1 MRAVIIEDEP
11 LARRELRR
19 LLAPHPTVEIIGEAA
34 NVEDAKKLIESTSPD
49 LLFLDIH
56 MPGGTGFDLLEQLE
70 QVPAVIFTTA
80 YDEHAV
86 RAFEVDAIDY
96 LLKPIEADRLAA
108 AIGRMEAAAAKK
120 ASATT
125 SPQDIL
131 EQIFVRDGERCWFV
145 PLHEVHLIAS
155 EGNYV
160 RLHWKDVKPLLGK
173 SLVNL
178 ELRLDPKRFFRAN
191 RQQVI
196 NIDFVDGVE
205 MGVGGRLHIQ
215 LKGGPEIEVSRRQAR
230 LFIER
235 AGG

>member
-19 LLAPHPTVEIIGEAA
+19 LLEPHPSVEIVGEAA
-34 NVEDAKKLIESTSPD
+34 NIEEAKKLVEATTPD

-86 RAFEVDAIDY
+86 RAFEIDAIDY
-96 LLKPIEADRLAA
+96 LLKPIEPERLADA
-108 AIGRMEAAAAKK
+108 LGRMVVMTQQRANKQ
-120 ASATT
+120 ATL
-125 SPQDIL
+125 DIL
-131 EQIFVRDGERCWFV
+131 EQIFVRDGPRCWFV
-145 PLHEVHLIAS
+145 PLREVHLISS

-160 RLHWKDVKPLLGK
+160 RLHWKQAKPLFGK
-173 SLVNL
+173 SLVSL
-178 ELRLDPKRFFRAN
+178 ETRLDPKLFFRAN
-191 RQQVI
+191 RQQII
-196 NIDFVDGVE
+196 NLEFVEEVD
-205 MGVGGRLHIQ
+205 MGTGGRLHIQ
-215 LKGGPEIEVSRRQAR
+215 LRGGPEVEVSRRQAR

>member
-1 MRAVIIEDEP
+1 MRAAIIEDEP

-19 LLAPHPTVEIIGEAA
+19 LLEPHPSVEIVGEAA
-34 NVEDAKKLIESTSPD
+34 NIEEAKKLIESLTPD

-86 RAFEVDAIDY
+86 RAFEIDAIDY
-96 LLKPIEADRLAA
+96 LLKPIEPERLADA
-108 AIGRMEAAAAKK
+108 LGRM
-120 ASATT
+120 ATLT
-125 SPQDIL
+125 QRANKQTVDNIL
-131 EQIFVRDGERCWFV
+131 EQIFVRDGPRCWFV
-145 PLHEVHLIAS
+145 PLREVHLISS

-160 RLHWKDVKPLLGK
+160 RLHWKQAKPLFGR
-173 SLVNL
+173 SLVAL
-178 ELRLDPKRFFRAN
+178 EQRLDPKIFFRAN
-191 RQQVI
+191 RQQII
-196 NIDFVDGVE
+196 NLEFVEEVD
-205 MGVGGRLHIQ
+205 MGTGGRLHIQ
-215 LKGGPEIEVSRRQAR
+215 LRGGPEIEISRRQAR

>member
-19 LLAPHPTVEIIGEAA
+19 LLEPHSSIEILGEAA
-34 NVEDAKKLIESTSPD
+34 NIDEAKQLIEATSPD

-70 QVPAVIFTTA
+70 KVPAVIFTTA

-86 RAFEVDAIDY
+86 RAFEIDAIDY
-96 LLKPIEADRLAA
+96 LLKPIEPERLAD
-108 AIGRMEAAAAKK
+108 AIGRMQTVTAAR
-120 ASATT
+120 T
-125 SPQDIL
+125 SPQAAENIL
-131 EQIFVRDGERCWFV
+131 EQLFVRDGQRCWFV
-145 PLHEVHLIAS
+145 PLREVHLIAS

-160 RLHWKDVKPLLGK
+160 RLHWKQAKPLFGR

-178 ELRLDPKRFFRAN
+178 EQRLDPKIFFRAN
-191 RQQVI
+191 RQQII
-196 NIDFVDGVE
+196 NLEFVEEVD

-215 LKGGPEIEVSRRQAR
+215 LRGGPEVEVSRRQAR

>member
-1 MRAVIIEDEP
+1 MRAAIIEDEP

-19 LLAPHPTVEIIGEAA
+19 LLEPHPSVEIVGEAA
-34 NVEDAKKLIESTSPD
+34 NIEEAKKLIETTTPD

-86 RAFEVDAIDY
+86 RAFEIDAIDY
-96 LLKPIEADRLAA
+96 LLKPIEPERLADALGRMA
-108 AIGRMEAAAAKK
+108 AIARR
-120 ASATT
+120 ATT
-125 SPQDIL
+125 QATQNVL
-131 EQIFVRDGERCWFV
+131 EQLFVRDGPRCWFV
-145 PLHEVHLIAS
+145 PLREVHLISS

-160 RLHWKDVKPLLGK
+160 RLHWKQAKPLFGR

-178 ELRLDPKRFFRAN
+178 EQRLDPKLFFRAN
-191 RQQVI
+191 RQQII
-196 NIDFVDGVE
+196 NLEFVQEVD
-205 MGVGGRLHIQ
+205 MGIGGRLHIQ
-215 LKGGPEIEVSRRQAR
+215 LRGGPEIEVSRRQAR
-230 LFIER
+230 IFIER

>member
-1 MRAVIIEDEP
+1 MRAAIIEDEP

-19 LLAPHPTVEIIGEAA
+19 LLAPHPSVEIVGEAA
-34 NVEDAKKLIESTSPD
+34 NIADAKKLIEETTPD

-70 QVPAVIFTTA
+70 HVPAVIFTTA

-86 RAFEVDAIDY
+86 RAFEIDAIDY

-108 AIGRMEAAAAKK
+108 AIGRMQNSAATRAQAP
-120 ASATT
+120 AI
-125 SPQDIL
+125 QDIL
-131 EQIFVRDGERCWFV
+131 EKLFVRDGERCWFV
-145 PLHEVHLIAS
+145 PLREVHLISS

-160 RLHWKDVKPLLGK
+160 RLHWKQAKPLFNR

-178 ELRLDPKRFFRAN
+178 EQRLDPKLFFRAN
-191 RQQVI
+191 RQQII
-196 NIDFVDGVE
+196 NLEFVEEVD

-215 LKGGPEIEVSRRQAR
+215 LRGGPEIEVSRRQAR
-230 LFIER
+230 VFIER
-235 AGG
+235 SGG

>member
-1 MRAVIIEDEP
+1 MRAAIIEDEP

-19 LLAPHPTVEIIGEAA
+19 LLEPHPSVEIIGEAA
-34 NVEDAKKLIESTSPD
+34 NIDEAKKLIESTSPD

-86 RAFEVDAIDY
+86 RAFEIDAIDY
-96 LLKPIEADRLAA
+96 LLKPIEPERLAA
-108 AIGRMEAAAAKK
+108 ALSRMTALAQRANKQ
-120 ASATT
+120 ST
-125 SPQDIL
+125 DNIL
-131 EQIFVRDGERCWFV
+131 EQIFVRDGPRCWFV
-145 PLHEVHLIAS
+145 PLREVHLISS

-160 RLHWKDVKPLLGK
+160 RLHWQQAKPLFGR
-173 SLVNL
+173 SLVHL
-178 ELRLDPKRFFRAN
+178 EQRLDPKLFFRAN
-191 RQQVI
+191 RQQII
-196 NIDFVDGVE
+196 NLEFVEEVD
-205 MGVGGRLHIQ
+205 MGTGGRLHIQ
-215 LKGGPEIEVSRRQAR
+215 LRGGPEIEVSRRQAR

>member
-1 MRAVIIEDEP
+1 MRALIIEDEP

-19 LLAPHPTVEIIGEAA
+19 MLAPHSSVEILGEAA
-34 NVEDAKKLIESTSPD
+34 NIEEAKQLIDATNPD

-86 RAFEVDAIDY
+86 RAFEIDAIDY
-96 LLKPIEADRLAA
+96 LLKPIEPERLSD
-108 AIGRMEAAAAKK
+108 AIGRVQSLLAARTQK
-120 ASATT
+120 SAQ
-125 SPQDIL
+125 PDIL
-131 EQIFVRDGERCWFV
+131 ERLFIRDGQRCWFV
-145 PLHEVHLIAS
+145 PLREVHLISS

-160 RLHWKDVKPLLGK
+160 RLHWKGAKPLFGR

-178 ELRLDPKRFFRAN
+178 EGRLDPKIFFRAN
-191 RQQVI
+191 RQQII
-196 NIDFVDGVE
+196 NLDFVEEVD
-205 MGVGGRLHIQ
+205 MGVGGRLHLQ
-215 LKGGPEIEVSRRQAR
+215 LRGGPEIEVSRRQAR
-230 LFIER
+230 LFIEK